1 MGWFSDALFGERKR
15 IDQSK
20 IDDMMAPTRNLINQ
34 QNELAQGML
43 DPTSDFNRRNQSMM
57 RTQYADAMSQQNQDM
72 QTTAAMR
79 GVSPGQAMQMQRA
92 AGTSQMG
99 QFAGTLGQQ
108 QGQMYQQGLG
118 LLGQVTGLEQ
128 GMNEQRV
135 NAYMQQV
142 NAHNQRRAG
151 NVGFAKGIA
160 GGLIKGFTGL
170 DILGGGQGG
179 VDQGGTNTT
188 AFQTFLE
195 EQKT

>member
-43 DPTSDFNRRNQSMM
+43 DPNSEFSRRNQATM
-57 RTQYADAMSQQNQDM
+57 RTQYADAMSQQSQDM
-72 QTTAAMR
+72 QSTAAMR

-99 QFAGTLGQQ
+99 QFGGALGQQ

-118 LLGQVTGLEQ
+118 LLGQVTGLEK

-135 NAYMQQV
+135 NTYMQQV
-142 NAHNQRRAG
+142 NAHNQRRAA
-151 NVGFAKGIA
+151 NVGLATSMA
-160 GGLIKGFTGL
+160 GAAMGGFGAIVPGARATTNFQNFLTGA
-170 DILGGGQGG
+170 G
-179 VDQGGTNTT
+179 NTMG
-188 AFQTFLE
+188 
-195 EQKT
+195 EQ